1 MKLDTFRK
9 NLDKMTK
16 GHIVMSISYTTD
28 YIAWL
33 WKYRK
38 ISESEMSEMCE
49 KVEYILKYCV

>member
-9 NLDKMTK
+9 NLDRMVEGKM
-16 GHIVMSISYTTD
+16 IMPIEYTTD

-38 ISESEMSEMCE
+38 ITKQEMEIMCD
-49 KVEYILKYCV
+49 KVEYILKWCV